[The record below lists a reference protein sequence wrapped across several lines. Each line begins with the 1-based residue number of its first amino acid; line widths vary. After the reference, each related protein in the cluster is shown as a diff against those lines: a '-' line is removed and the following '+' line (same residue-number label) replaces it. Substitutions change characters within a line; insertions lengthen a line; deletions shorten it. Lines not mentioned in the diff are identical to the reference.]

1 MARLGVPPT
10 QRLYQPVGCAECGN
24 TGYRGRTGVYELVQ
38 VDEAVR
44 RLVHDRAGEPA
55 LRDVYARGGG
65 RSLAVDGARWLLD
78 GTTSLA
84 ELLRVSG
91 TA

>member
-1 MARLGVPPT
+1 
-10 QRLYQPVGCAECGN
+10 
-24 TGYRGRTGVYELVQ
+24 
-38 VDEAVR
+38 
-44 RLVHDRAGEPA
+44 
-55 LRDVYARGGG
+55 VYARGGG